1 MYVFACLGAHGDE
14 GHELHEHQRDGDEED
29 VELAGRAWRVP
40 HVHEHDPQQRPHVRD
55 DGHRLNLQVAA
66 CTFRNRTDGDHA
78 SMIARYCKNA
88 RAAAAACMGW
98 AAAG

>member
-29 VELAGRAWRVP
+29 VELAGQAGRVP

-55 DGHRLNLQVAA
+55 DGHHLNLQVAA
-66 CTFRNRTDGDHA
+66 CILQD
-78 SMIARYCKNA
+78 RYCKNA
-88 RAAAAACMGW
+88 RAAAAETTIVSSSDSEPTISSG
-98 AAAG
+98 